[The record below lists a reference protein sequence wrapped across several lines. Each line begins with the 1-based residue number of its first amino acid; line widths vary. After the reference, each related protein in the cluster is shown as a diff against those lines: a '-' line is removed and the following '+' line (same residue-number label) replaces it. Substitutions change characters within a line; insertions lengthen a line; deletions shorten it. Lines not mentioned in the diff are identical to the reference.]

1 MNERLKK
8 LIFKKL
14 YEDLSQVEII
24 QYKNS
29 IWFINRV
36 EQYWYFEYQKSG
48 VLWWRY
54 QFFDDFFQLFCLDKE
69 DYESIIC
76 EWVEEVLNC
85 KVNTTDNLH
94 FRLRPLVEEVLNYKV
109 NTPVIGR
116 GGAEVEVEEV
126 LNCKVNTPKAI
137 YFSPVNMVEEVLN
150 CKVNTPHFDG
160 QNMYSTVEEVLNCKV
175 NRPSST
181 TAMRIVSVEEVLNYK
196 VIASEPYKSRLK
208 SAVEEILNKITI

>member
-29 IWFINRV
+29 IWFIDRV

-94 FRLRPLVEEVLNYKV
+94 FRLRP
-109 NTPVIGR
+109 
-116 GGAEVEVEEV
+116 
-126 LNCKVNTPKAI
+126 
-137 YFSPVNMVEEVLN
+137 
-150 CKVNTPHFDG
+150 
-160 QNMYSTVEEVLNCKV
+160 QVEEVLNCKV

-196 VIASEPYKSRLK
+196 VNTTYHQSFEQFAEVERVLNCKVNTNNLRTTSLFAR
-208 SAVEEILNKITI
+208 VEEV

>member
-29 IWFINRV
+29 IWFIDRV

-85 KVNTTDNLH
+85 KVNTT
-94 FRLRPLVEEVLNYKV
+94 F
-109 NTPVIGR
+109 NTVF
-116 GGAEVEVEEV
+116 ADE
-126 LNCKVNTPKAI
+126 
-137 YFSPVNMVEEVLN
+137 FMVEEVLN
-150 CKVNTPHFDG
+150 CKVNTTALMKAKRP
-160 QNMYSTVEEVLNCKV
+160 TKVEEVLNCKV